1 MDAISSGTD
10 LNQIR
15 NCGKTSVREI
25 MEHLFL
31 YQYNS
36 LPAEKQDAYL
46 VEVVEMNRK
55 QEAVLMSPAMRPFF
69 FSAVV
74 SSVNRGSGTQSRKDR
89 TFTA

>member
-1 MDAISSGTD
+1 MTKAMGDAPIEELDLSVRAYHSLKRAGFNTIGEVVDAISSGTD

-36 LPAEKQDAYL
+36 LPAERQDAYL
-46 VEVVEMNRK
+46 MEVVEMNRK
-55 QEAVLMSPAMRPFF
+55 KEAV
-69 FSAVV
+69 
-74 SSVNRGSGTQSRKDR
+74 
-89 TFTA
+89 

>member
-1 MDAISSGTD
+1 VDAISSGTD

-36 LPAEKQDAYL
+36 LPAEKQDTYL

-55 QEAVLMSPAMRPFF
+55 QEAV
-69 FSAVV
+69 
-74 SSVNRGSGTQSRKDR
+74 
-89 TFTA
+89 

>member
-36 LPAEKQDAYL
+36 LPAEKQDTYL

-55 QEAVLMSPAMRPFF
+55 QEAV
-69 FSAVV
+69 
-74 SSVNRGSGTQSRKDR
+74 
-89 TFTA
+89 